1 MTPREINFQETQRSI
16 IGNPFCALESVNK
29 FAARNESRICL
40 HFIESDTSQTS
51 DSERSRKLNKFIEL
65 AARHMFPYVN
75 LIRKKVERITKD
87 IIIISPSP
95 RNSRLMK
102 GLLKLSETLNIPCV
116 CQHHRQSE
124 K

>member
-1 MTPREINFQETQRSI
+1 MTPREINFQETPRSI

-75 LIRKKVERITKD
+75 LIRKKGGRDYEGYHHHFPFLAQLTAHE
-87 IIIISPSP
+87 
-95 RNSRLMK
+95 
-102 GLLKLSETLNIPCV
+102 GLVKTF
-116 CQHHRQSE
+116 
-124 K
+124 